1 MEKSISQEERIRR
14 AEEIYSRRRYNNR
27 YGESLYRSGET
38 RNRYQPQETRK
49 IKGKMIN
56 KMIIQMIVCV
66 IIYTC
71 IYMLQY
77 SNYLF
82 SKDMV
87 DKTKEVLSYD
97 ISIENLY
104 NKSNEF
110 FSELQKKFN
119 LVVNNEQNDN
129 VNEKVQNEN
138 TEEANIENT
147 NTNTENGEVNNEN
160 SDNVENSEISQDT
173 NNEANQNSEQL
184 AVGGA
189 DETQPEEEKSQEE
202 QDIDYVK
209 QNVSIIWPIKGVITS
224 RFGNRTPTEIVTAN
238 HKGLDIAGNTGDN
251 IVSAMDG
258 TVVQYSEEGDY
269 GKHLRIQNG
278 EVLTLYA
285 HCSELLV
292 QEGSTV
298 KQGDVIMAVGSTG
311 NSTGPHLHF
320 EVRKFGIAVDPI
332 PYLQGDGLQDENNN
346 TIANVIGNTE
356 NVT

>member
-66 IIYTC
+66 IIYTS

-110 FSELQKKFN
+110 FLNLQKKFN
-119 LVVNNEQNDN
+119 WGVNNEQNDN
-129 VNEKVQNEN
+129 VNEEAQDQN
-138 TEEANIENT
+138 TEETNIENS
-147 NTNTENGEVNNEN
+147 NAESSEANNEN
-160 SDNVENSEISQDT
+160 VDNSGISQNDASTEVT
-173 NNEANQNSEQL
+173 NNDTTQL

-189 DETQPEEEKSQEE
+189 DETQQEEEKSQEE
-202 QDIDYVK
+202 QDIEYVK

-238 HKGLDIAGNTGDN
+238 HKGLDIAGNMGDN

-269 GKHLRIQNG
+269 GKHLRIQSG

-298 KQGDVIMAVGSTG
+298 KQGDVIAKVGATG
-311 NSTGPHLHF
+311 RATGPHLHF
-320 EVRKFGIAVDPI
+320 EIRRDDRFINPELILGS
-332 PYLQGDGLQDENNN
+332 L
-346 TIANVIGNTE
+346 
-356 NVT
+356 

>member
-82 SKDMV
+82 SNDMV

-110 FSELQKKFN
+110 FLNLQKKFN
-119 LVVNNEQNDN
+119 WGVNNEQNDN
-129 VNEKVQNEN
+129 VNEEAQDQN
-138 TEEANIENT
+138 TEETNIENSNAESSK
-147 NTNTENGEVNNEN
+147 NTSEANN
-160 SDNVENSEISQDT
+160 DNVDNSEISQNDASTEVT
-173 NNEANQNSEQL
+173 NNDTTQL

-189 DETQPEEEKSQEE
+189 DETQQEEEKSQEE
-202 QDIDYVK
+202 QDIEYVK

-238 HKGLDIAGNTGDN
+238 HKGLDIAGNMGDN

-269 GKHLRIQNG
+269 GKHLRIQSG

-298 KQGDVIMAVGSTG
+298 KQGDVIAKVGATG
-311 NSTGPHLHF
+311 RATGPHLHF
-320 EVRKFGIAVDPI
+320 EIRRDDRFINPELILGS
-332 PYLQGDGLQDENNN
+332 L
-346 TIANVIGNTE
+346 
-356 NVT
+356 

>member
-27 YGESLYRSGET
+27 YGENLYRSGET

-129 VNEKVQNEN
+129 VNEEAQNQNIEETNTEGNNETASETNNENVDNTEISQSDIN
-138 TEEANIENT
+138 TEET
-147 NTNTENGEVNNEN
+147 NQEST
-160 SDNVENSEISQDT
+160 
-173 NNEANQNSEQL
+173 QL

-238 HKGLDIAGNTGDN
+238 HKGLDIAGNTGEN

-298 KQGDVIMAVGSTG
+298 KQGDVIAKVGATG
-311 NSTGPHLHF
+311 RATGPHLHF
-320 EVRKFGIAVDPI
+320 EIRRDDRFINPELILGS
-332 PYLQGDGLQDENNN
+332 L
-346 TIANVIGNTE
+346 
-356 NVT
+356 

>member
-27 YGESLYRSGET
+27 NGESLYRSGET

-87 DKTKEVLSYD
+87 NKTKEVLSYD

-110 FSELQKKFN
+110 FLNLQKKFN
-119 LVVNNEQNDN
+119 WGVNNEQNDN
-129 VNEKVQNEN
+129 VNEEAQDQN
-138 TEEANIENT
+138 TEETNIENS
-147 NTNTENGEVNNEN
+147 NAESSEANNEN
-160 SDNVENSEISQDT
+160 VDNSEISQNDASTEVT
-173 NNEANQNSEQL
+173 NNDTTQL

-189 DETQPEEEKSQEE
+189 DETQQEEAKSQEE
-202 QDIDYVK
+202 QDIEYVK

-238 HKGLDIAGNTGDN
+238 HKGLDIAGNMGDN

-269 GKHLRIQNG
+269 GKHLRIQSG

-298 KQGDVIMAVGSTG
+298 KQGDVIAKVGATG
-311 NSTGPHLHF
+311 RATGPHLHF
-320 EVRKFGIAVDPI
+320 EIRRDDRFINPELILGS
-332 PYLQGDGLQDENNN
+332 L
-346 TIANVIGNTE
+346 
-356 NVT
+356 

>member
-110 FSELQKKFN
+110 FLNLQKKIN
-119 LVVNNEQNDN
+119 WGVNNEQNDN
-129 VNEKVQNEN
+129 VNEEAQDQN
-138 TEEANIENT
+138 TEETNIENS
-147 NTNTENGEVNNEN
+147 NAESSEANNEN
-160 SDNVENSEISQDT
+160 VDNSEISQNDASTEVT
-173 NNEANQNSEQL
+173 NNDTTQL

-189 DETQPEEEKSQEE
+189 DETQQEEEKSQEE
-202 QDIDYVK
+202 QDIEYVK

-238 HKGLDIAGNTGDN
+238 HKGLDIAGNMGDN

-269 GKHLRIQNG
+269 GKHLRIQSG

-298 KQGDVIMAVGSTG
+298 KQGDVIAKVGATG
-311 NSTGPHLHF
+311 RATGPHLHF
-320 EVRKFGIAVDPI
+320 EIRYQDRYIDPQSI
-332 PYLQGDGLQDENNN
+332 LEL
-346 TIANVIGNTE
+346 
-356 NVT
+356 

>member
-27 YGESLYRSGET
+27 YGESIYRSGET

-110 FSELQKKFN
+110 FWNLQKKFN
-119 LVVNNEQNDN
+119 WGVNNEQNDN
-129 VNEKVQNEN
+129 VNEEAQDQN
-138 TEEANIENT
+138 TEETNIENSNAESSE
-147 NTNTENGEVNNEN
+147 NTSEANNEN
-160 SDNVENSEISQDT
+160 VDDSEISQNDASTEVT
-173 NNEANQNSEQL
+173 NNDTTQL

-189 DETQPEEEKSQEE
+189 DETQQKEEKSQEE
-202 QDIDYVK
+202 QDIEYVK

-238 HKGLDIAGNTGDN
+238 HKGLDIAGNMGDN

-298 KQGDVIMAVGSTG
+298 KQGDVIAKIGATG
-311 NSTGPHLHF
+311 RATGPHLHF
-320 EVRKFGIAVDPI
+320 EIRRDDRFINPELILGS
-332 PYLQGDGLQDENNN
+332 L
-346 TIANVIGNTE
+346 
-356 NVT
+356 

>member
-110 FSELQKKFN
+110 FLNLQKKFN
-119 LVVNNEQNDN
+119 WGVNNEQNDN
-129 VNEKVQNEN
+129 VNEEAQDQN
-138 TEEANIENT
+138 TEETNIENSNAESSE
-147 NTNTENGEVNNEN
+147 NTSEANNEN
-160 SDNVENSEISQDT
+160 VDNSEISQNDASTEVT
-173 NNEANQNSEQL
+173 NNDTTQL

-189 DETQPEEEKSQEE
+189 DETQQEEEKSQEE
-202 QDIDYVK
+202 QDIEYVK

-224 RFGNRTPTEIVTAN
+224 RFGNRTPTKIVTAN
-238 HKGLDIAGNTGDN
+238 HKGLDIAGNMGDN

-269 GKHLRIQNG
+269 GKHLRIQSG

-298 KQGDVIMAVGSTG
+298 KQGDVIAKVGATG
-311 NSTGPHLHF
+311 RATGPHLHF
-320 EVRKFGIAVDPI
+320 EIRRDDRFINPELILGS
-332 PYLQGDGLQDENNN
+332 L
-346 TIANVIGNTE
+346 
-356 NVT
+356 

>member
-238 HKGLDIAGNTGDN
+238 HKGLDIAGNTGEN

-298 KQGDVIMAVGSTG
+298 KQGDVIAKVGATG
-311 NSTGPHLHF
+311 RATGPHLHF
-320 EVRKFGIAVDPI
+320 EIRRDDRFINPELILGS
-332 PYLQGDGLQDENNN
+332 L
-346 TIANVIGNTE
+346 
-356 NVT
+356 

>member
-27 YGESLYRSGET
+27 NGESLYRSGET

-110 FSELQKKFN
+110 FLNLQKKFN
-119 LVVNNEQNDN
+119 WGVNNEQNDN
-129 VNEKVQNEN
+129 VNEEAQDQN
-138 TEEANIENT
+138 TEETNIENSNAESSE
-147 NTNTENGEVNNEN
+147 NTSEANNEN
-160 SDNVENSEISQDT
+160 VDNSEISQNDASTEVT
-173 NNEANQNSEQL
+173 NNDTTQL

-189 DETQPEEEKSQEE
+189 DETQQEEEKSQEE
-202 QDIDYVK
+202 QDIEYVK
-209 QNVSIIWPIKGVITS
+209 QNVNIIWPIKGVITS

-238 HKGLDIAGNTGDN
+238 HKGLDIAGNMGDN

-269 GKHLRIQNG
+269 GKHLRIQSG

-298 KQGDVIMAVGSTG
+298 KQGDVIAKVGATG
-311 NSTGPHLHF
+311 RATGPHLHF
-320 EVRKFGIAVDPI
+320 EIRRDDRFINPELIFGS
-332 PYLQGDGLQDENNN
+332 L
-346 TIANVIGNTE
+346 
-356 NVT
+356 

>member
-49 IKGKMIN
+49 IKGKIIN

-110 FSELQKKFN
+110 FLNLQKKFN
-119 LVVNNEQNDN
+119 WGVNNEQNDN
-129 VNEKVQNEN
+129 VNEEAQDQN
-138 TEEANIENT
+138 TEETNIENS
-147 NTNTENGEVNNEN
+147 NAESSEANNEN
-160 SDNVENSEISQDT
+160 VDNSEISQNDASTEVT
-173 NNEANQNSEQL
+173 NNDTTQL

-189 DETQPEEEKSQEE
+189 DETQQEEEKSQEE
-202 QDIDYVK
+202 QDIEYVK

-238 HKGLDIAGNTGDN
+238 HKGLDIAGNMGDN

-269 GKHLRIQNG
+269 GKHLRIQSG

-298 KQGDVIMAVGSTG
+298 KQGDVIAKVGATG
-311 NSTGPHLHF
+311 RATGPHLHF
-320 EVRKFGIAVDPI
+320 EIRRDDRFINPELILGS
-332 PYLQGDGLQDENNN
+332 L
-346 TIANVIGNTE
+346 
-356 NVT
+356 

>member
-110 FSELQKKFN
+110 FLNLQKKFN
-119 LVVNNEQNDN
+119 WGVNNEQNDN
-129 VNEKVQNEN
+129 VNEEAQDQN
-138 TEEANIENT
+138 TEETNIENSNAESSE
-147 NTNTENGEVNNEN
+147 NTSEANNEN
-160 SDNVENSEISQDT
+160 VDNSEISQNGASTEVT
-173 NNEANQNSEQL
+173 NNDTTQL

-189 DETQPEEEKSQEE
+189 DETQQEEEKSQEE
-202 QDIDYVK
+202 QDIEYVK

-238 HKGLDIAGNTGDN
+238 HKGLDIAGNMGDN

-269 GKHLRIQNG
+269 GKHLRIQSG

-298 KQGDVIMAVGSTG
+298 KQGDVIAKVGATG
-311 NSTGPHLHF
+311 RATGPHLHF
-320 EVRKFGIAVDPI
+320 EIRRDDRFINPELIFGS
-332 PYLQGDGLQDENNN
+332 L
-346 TIANVIGNTE
+346 
-356 NVT
+356 

>member
-27 YGESLYRSGET
+27 NGESLYRSGET

-87 DKTKEVLSYD
+87 EKTKEVLSYD

-110 FSELQKKFN
+110 FSNLQKKFN
-119 LVVNNEQNDN
+119 WGVNNEQNDN
-129 VNEKVQNEN
+129 VNVEAQDQN
-138 TEEANIENT
+138 TEETNIENS
-147 NTNTENGEVNNEN
+147 NAESSEANNEN
-160 SDNVENSEISQDT
+160 VDNSEISQNDASTEVT
-173 NNEANQNSEQL
+173 NNDTTQL

-189 DETQPEEEKSQEE
+189 DETQQEEEKSQEE
-202 QDIDYVK
+202 QDIEYVK

-269 GKHLRIQNG
+269 GKHLRIQSG

-298 KQGDVIMAVGSTG
+298 KQGDVIAKVGATG
-311 NSTGPHLHF
+311 RATGPHLHF
-320 EVRKFGIAVDPI
+320 EIRRDDRFINPELILGS
-332 PYLQGDGLQDENNN
+332 L
-346 TIANVIGNTE
+346 
-356 NVT
+356 

>member
-27 YGESLYRSGET
+27 NGESLYRSGET

-110 FSELQKKFN
+110 FLNLQKKFN
-119 LVVNNEQNDN
+119 WGVNNEQNDN
-129 VNEKVQNEN
+129 VNEEAQDQN
-138 TEEANIENT
+138 TEETNIENSNAESSE
-147 NTNTENGEVNNEN
+147 NTSEANNEN
-160 SDNVENSEISQDT
+160 VDNSEISQNDASTEVT
-173 NNEANQNSEQL
+173 NNDTTQL

-189 DETQPEEEKSQEE
+189 DETQQEEEKSQEE
-202 QDIDYVK
+202 QDIEYVK

-238 HKGLDIAGNTGDN
+238 HKGLDIAGNMGDD

-258 TVVQYSEEGDY
+258 TVVQYSKEGDY

-298 KQGDVIMAVGSTG
+298 KQGDVIAKVGATG
-311 NSTGPHLHF
+311 RATGPHLHF
-320 EVRKFGIAVDPI
+320 EIRRDDRFINPELILGS
-332 PYLQGDGLQDENNN
+332 L
-346 TIANVIGNTE
+346 
-356 NVT
+356 

>member
-27 YGESLYRSGET
+27 NGESLYRSGET

-49 IKGKMIN
+49 IKGKMID
-56 KMIIQMIVCV
+56 KMIIQMIICV

-110 FSELQKKFN
+110 FSNLQKKFN
-119 LVVNNEQNDN
+119 WGVNNEKNDN
-129 VNEKVQNEN
+129 VNEEVQNEN
-138 TEEANIENT
+138 TEEANTENT
-147 NTNTENGEVNNEN
+147 NTNTENGEANNEN
-160 SDNVENSEISQDT
+160 SENVENSEISQDT
-173 NNEANQNSEQL
+173 DNDTNQNSEQL

-189 DETQPEEEKSQEE
+189 DETQQPEEEKSQEE
-202 QDIDYVK
+202 KDIEYVK

-238 HKGLDIAGNTGDN
+238 HKGLDIAGNMGDN
-251 IVSAMDG
+251 IVSAMEG

-298 KQGDVIMAVGSTG
+298 KQGDVIAKVGATG
-311 NSTGPHLHF
+311 RATGPHLHF
-320 EVRKFGIAVDPI
+320 EIRRNDRFINPELILGS
-332 PYLQGDGLQDENNN
+332 L
-346 TIANVIGNTE
+346 
-356 NVT
+356 